1 MRYIRT
7 AFISFGLLFAVAG
20 CTSSENN
27 FFASLWI
34 DVLSSDAP
42 NSENSAQQEPAQQ
55 EPAAQFAGT
64 GSSAIIDQEVRLV
77 SWQYSADDGDFPA
90 QFRLAST
97 HDAGLAGESDGV
109 AALEFYTWAAVRG
122 DAFAQLQLGH
132 MYATGQGVAQDLV
145 TAYAWLNLATISLP
159 PGLEHDWTVAS
170 REFVARHLRPA
181 EIAEAHRQMGKMVVD
196 GVRAPART
204 PGDISVETEI
214 HELGFLESVDL
225 FSGHS

>member
-1 MRYIRT
+1 MID
-7 AFISFGLLFAVAG
+7 G
-20 CTSSENN
+20 ND
-27 FFASLWI
+27 ASGNAAA
-34 DVLSSDAP
+34 LSAYGFRSPTDLP
-42 NSENSAQQEPAQQ
+42 RKSEPALLPLNATTLGAYRSILARR
-55 EPAAQFAGT
+55 ETASKSPCFKPE
-64 GSSAIIDQEVRLV
+64 SCPEVF
-77 SWQYSADDGDFPA
+77 GDV
-90 QFRLAST
+90 
-97 HDAGLAGESDGV
+97 GESDGV